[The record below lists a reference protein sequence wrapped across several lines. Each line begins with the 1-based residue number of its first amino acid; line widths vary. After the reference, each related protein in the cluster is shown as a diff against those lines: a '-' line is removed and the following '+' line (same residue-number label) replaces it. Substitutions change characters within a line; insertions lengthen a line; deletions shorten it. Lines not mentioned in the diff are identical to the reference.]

1 MREEQ
6 FSYAQNES
14 IELSY
19 ENLRFNQGIFAIFL
33 RYKCNPVA
41 SPATVA
47 GDCHKQ
53 SVIPVSFDF

>member
-33 RYKCNPVA
+33 RYKCNRA
-41 SPATVA
+41 IPATVV

-53 SVIPVSFDF
+53 SVIPVGFDF